1 MLSHKAEKFLSSG
14 GFMFCR
20 VPFDSYYIITC
31 YNMSQALFKKIIIS
45 FIALYSSN
53 SKVLLLYVIT
63 YDIIQLL
70 GGGLYA
76 GGQRKG

>member
-1 MLSHKAEKFLSSG
+1 
-14 GFMFCR
+14 
-20 VPFDSYYIITC
+20 
-31 YNMSQALFKKIIIS
+31 MSQAVFKKIIIS